1 MKVARVT
8 HHRRRPAPHGGR
20 VAVLPTVTYAPA
32 PFLPDGR
39 ATFAPSTA
47 RRRSNLAAVVS
58 QFPLL
63 IHYHDGSFKYDLV
76 IRTSYCS
83 TIRKM
88 CAIGI
93 VGAIFRAPSQTE
105 RSLGGE

>member
-1 MKVARVT
+1 VKVARVT
-8 HHRRRPAPHGGR
+8 HHRRRPAPHGER

-58 QFPLL
+58 QIAVETLSRREL
-63 IHYHDGSFKYDLV
+63 KYDLV
-76 IRTSYCS
+76 IRTAYCV
-83 TIRKM
+83 TIRKI

-93 VGAIFRAPSQTE
+93 
-105 RSLGGE
+105 

>member
-1 MKVARVT
+1 MKVARVA

-58 QFPLL
+58 QIAVETLSRREL
-63 IHYHDGSFKYDLV
+63 KYDLV
-76 IRTSYCS
+76 IRTLNCV

-93 VGAIFRAPSQTE
+93 DTDIFRAPSQTE